1 MSRAELLL
9 NPQSIQWSM
18 ASACEAGMCK
28 QHIFKAASEL
38 LDQVSGCDYSRLA
51 GYVLQ
56 LKAAAVPRPI
66 LACWSALYH

>member
-38 LDQVSGCDYSRLA
+38 LD
-51 GYVLQ
+51 
-56 LKAAAVPRPI
+56 K
-66 LACWSALYH
+66 